1 MNVFSVFHH
10 PQMDKQRKQRYSLK
24 LGKKRRKSSQRNCYI
39 ISPTVIFWF
48 IGFYYWKTVV

>member
-48 IGFYYWKTVV
+48 IGFYYWKQ